1 MFPAWQLAKA
11 ASDCRVAE
19 LCHSTFHTMS
29 LVTNPPGPVWTL
41 AHGLSTRYTYLSR
54 KVGDT
59 VNSSRNPKVGRA
71 INVALLVLAIVA
83 FVMVCTDIGKTGISA
98 FGPERFE
105 EASAAS
111 SNESGTVV
119 ADGDGERL
127 LFLNPSGQLVGVYG
141 LDDKSTPIT
150 GATVIH
156 QAGTDVYVAGIK
168 HAEDGESI
176 ETEAVIKFNIKGQLL
191 GTVWKKDYEEGD
203 IQITPSI
210 NDITTDDEGDLILV
224 RFGQQKT
231 HAMYFSGTVTKVAQ
245 NGADEQVLRES
256 VHPKDSYPFD
266 IRYDAQGDRCAVTDI
281 NGILYVERDGSG
293 EAVEVSIGDRQ
304 LMVQS
309 FDMSGNVAV
318 VYDEN
323 SNALIR
329 VDDLFGDPRIKD
341 LDTAARSN
349 KVEICGD
356 TVTTILDTGA
366 VRIYD
371 LASGSA
377 RELTE
382 APPIVSFA
390 ARSTALFLS
399 KVYLVV
405 FCLVVLVRWLIRSI
419 KGDQHAKIRRAIVA
433 TAVALICMFAMVFH
447 LLDLFDASISSRH
460 QSMSQIVSQA
470 SVTSPAELG
479 NAATNVAKRALGL
492 LETSDDGEDMGA
504 ILLNVEGILASSFA
518 NDNGVQCALYTTTPD
533 GEVRYLFTSQRDSI
547 LLGLARGDEIA
558 SAVNTV
564 VEAANE
570 YEVEGGGEEKAYL
583 FAHDGKVQS
592 VTRRD
597 KSGHEVLSCVAP
609 LIAKDGTCCTA
620 IEVSCH
626 VESLL
631 HSIVDN
637 MTAILLM
644 FSMVTATI
652 YVISD
657 EVIRS
662 GAAFLRYRELQK
674 QGVEWAET
682 LLGRPLNFV
691 VNIAFGMDTAFAVVI
706 AKDMLAGSGL
716 DSTAF
721 VWGVPALAI
730 ALGTTIGTIVHA
742 LMCSRVSGRAFALP
756 MVLTGIVA
764 QVLCFFAVMSNWFAV
779 FVVCKLIT
787 SASFATVEF
796 VTKNLA
802 GSTAGKDLGDKHLS
816 LVVNRSSVNISG
828 KGAAVVASVVGGALA
843 SFGNQWVYIA
853 GALVSVAFIPLLLL
867 ALPKG
872 RIISTHGDE
881 ANLRN
886 VLRFLCSPIM
896 LATLFFAISPT
907 VLASGYKSYILPLF
921 LDSAGVSK
929 TDIANLF
936 ALGNV
941 ILYGFTDTLIT
952 QRNARGRWV
961 MTWVALIGLGVLFL
975 LFSYNQAPTWA
986 VVAVIVI
993 TVLSWL
999 AGDWKHTAR
1008 WWAKKD
1014 YGFSFDQSQAT
1025 LNLEASVVK
1034 NVQAPVLA
1042 ALLSLGASTCCLIL
1056 GVFFC
1061 ISGVCYYL
1069 PTRKRGDFA

>member
-1 MFPAWQLAKA
+1 MNESLKPK
-11 ASDCRVAE
+11 SVRVI
-19 LCHSTFHTMS
+19 
-29 LVTNPPGPVWTL
+29 
-41 AHGLSTRYTYLSR
+41 
-54 KVGDT
+54 K
-59 VNSSRNPKVGRA
+59 
-71 INVALLVLAIVA
+71 VALLALAIVA
-83 FVMVCTDIGKTGISA
+83 FVMVCTDIGKTRPSS
-98 FGPERFE
+98 FGPVRLE
-105 EASAAS
+105 EASVAS
-111 SNESGTVV
+111 SNENGTVV
-119 ADGDGERL
+119 ADSDGERL
-127 LFLNPSGQLVGVYG
+127 LFLNPAGQLVGVYG

-156 QAGTDVYVAGIK
+156 QVGTDVYVAGTK

-176 ETEAVIKFNIKGQLL
+176 ETEAVIKFNIKGRLL
-191 GTVWKKDYEEGD
+191 GTVWKEDYKEGR
-203 IQITPSI
+203 IQVSPSI
-210 NDITTDDEGDLILV
+210 NDITTDDEGNLILV

-231 HAMYFSGTVTKVAQ
+231 YAMFFSGTVTKVGQ
-245 NGADEQVLRES
+245 DGAGEQVLRES
-256 VHPKDSYPFD
+256 VYPEDSYPFEM
-266 IRYDAQGDRCAVTDI
+266 RYDPEGDRCAMTDI
-281 NGILYVERDGSG
+281 TGSLFVEHDGSKEVTQVSTG
-293 EAVEVSIGDRQ
+293 ERP
-304 LMVQS
+304 LMVQT
-309 FDMSGNVAV
+309 FDLRGDMAV
-318 VYDEN
+318 LYDEN

-329 VDDLFGDPRIKD
+329 IDDLFGNPQLKQ
-341 LDTAARSN
+341 LDTPARCD

-356 TVTTILDTGA
+356 TVTAIVDTGA

-371 LASGSA
+371 VASGSM
-377 RELTE
+377 RELSETSL
-382 APPIVSFA
+382 ITSFA
-390 ARSTALFLS
+390 ARSVALFFS
-399 KVYLVV
+399 KVYLVA
-405 FCLVVLVRWLIRSI
+405 FFLVVVVRWLIRSI
-419 KGDQHAKIRRAIVA
+419 KNGQRSKVRRAIVA
-433 TAVALICMFAMVFH
+433 TAVALICIVAMVFH
-447 LLDLFDASISSRH
+447 LIDLFGASITSRQ
-460 QSMSQIVSQA
+460 QSMAQIVSQA

-479 NAATNVAKRALGL
+479 DAATNVAQRGLGL
-492 LETSDDGEDMGA
+492 LETSDDGEDLGT

-518 NDNGVQCALYTTTPD
+518 NGNGVQCALYTTTPN

-547 LLGLARGDEIA
+547 LMGLARGDETT

-564 VEAANE
+564 IEAANTHE
-570 YEVEGGGEEKAYL
+570 GEGGGEEKAYY
-583 FAHDGKVQS
+583 FAHDGEVQN

-597 KSGHEVLSCVAP
+597 RSGHQVLSCVAP

-626 VESLL
+626 AESLL
-631 HSIVDN
+631 HNIVDN
-637 MTAILLM
+637 MLTILLM

-657 EVIRS
+657 EAIRS
-662 GAAFLRYRELQK
+662 GGAFLRYRELRE

-682 LLGRPLNFV
+682 LLGRPLCFV
-691 VNIAFGMDTAFAVVI
+691 TNIAFGMDTAFAVVI

-721 VWGVPALAI
+721 VWGIPALAI
-730 ALGTTIGTIVHA
+730 TLGTTIGTVVHA
-742 LMCSRVSGRAFALP
+742 LMCSRVPGRAFALP
-756 MVLTGIVA
+756 MVLLGIAA
-764 QVLCFFAVMSNWFAV
+764 QVVCFFAVVNNWFAV
-779 FVVCKLIT
+779 FVVCKLVT
-787 SASFATVEF
+787 SAGFATVEF
-796 VTKNLA
+796 VSKNLA
-802 GSTAGKDLGDKHLS
+802 GGTAGKDVGNAHLS

-828 KGAAVVASVVGGALA
+828 KGAAVVAGVVGGALA
-843 SFGNQWVYIA
+843 SSGNQWVYIA
-853 GALVSVAFIPLLLL
+853 GALVGVASIPLLLL

-872 RIISTHGDE
+872 RIISRHGE
-881 ANLRN
+881 RANARN
-886 VLRFLCSPIM
+886 VFELLLSPIM
-896 LATLFFAISPT
+896 LATLAFAIFPT

-986 VVAVIVI
+986 VVAVVVI

-1014 YGFSFDQSQAT
+1014 YDFSFDQSQAA

-1042 ALLSLGASTCCLIL
+1042 ALLSLGTSTCCLVL
-1056 GVFFC
+1056 GIFLC